1 MAKTKVVG
9 VVSQKGGVGKSTLC
23 QLIAREAAITGKSAK
38 ILDFDV
44 KQMTSTDWVRAR
56 LERDFAPAIEAEP
69 TKNIEKALKHSR
81 EYDIIVLDGAPGA
94 PKRTAQLMPVCDLIV
109 LPTGAS
115 RADLV
120 PTLSLAR
127 RIADMKLATDGPVF
141 ALCRI
146 MTASEA
152 AEARIVIAAAG
163 FETLDGELIERPG
176 YRQAQNIGRSPTE
189 TAFPSLNGKAKLL
202 ARSVLDRLAWGDVPL
217 QRQAQPQR
225 RVRKRRVRGVAAD
238 PVNAGG

>member
-1 MAKTKVVG
+1 MAKAKVIG

-23 QLIAREAAITGKSAK
+23 QLIAREAAIGGKHAK

-56 LERDFAPAIEAEP
+56 LERDFSPTIDAEP
-69 TKNIEKALKHSR
+69 TKNVEKALKHTKG
-81 EYDIIVLDGAPGA
+81 YDLILLDGAPGS
-94 PKRTAQLMPVCDLIV
+94 PKRTAELMPACDLII

-120 PTLSLAR
+120 PGLALAR
-127 RIADMKLATDGPVF
+127 RIADMKLAIDGPVF

-152 AEARIVIAAAG
+152 AEARNAIAVHG

-176 YRQAQNIGRSPTE
+176 YRQAQNLGRSPTE
-189 TAFPSLNGKAKLL
+189 TAFPSLNGRARQL
-202 ARSVLDRLAWGDVPL
+202 AQGILDRLAWNAIPL
-217 QRQAQPQR
+217 RAAAR
-225 RVRKRRVRGVAAD
+225 RRA
-238 PVNAGG
+238 